1 MAHADA
7 TALGDSKAGQEAE
20 AAPQAATAAPPS
32 SHKRRLLLLTTAV
45 ITLASLFGP
54 ISASGLWDPPELK
67 VADLARRIALN
78 LLGGPQTLALQDAVN
93 SVPTLGELARGQ
105 LPFTSVALGFR
116 LFGLHEWAG
125 RLPLA
130 LWGLV
135 GVLATYALVSR
146 LADRAAGAFSAL
158 ALASMPSEPAIM
170 AISSLRMS
178 PKRFSVTS
186 TSKLRGALMSCMAAL
201 ST

>member
-67 VADLARRIALN
+67 VADLARRIGFDIPHVLVRRPA
-78 LLGGPQTLALQDAVN
+78 
-93 SVPTLGELARGQ
+93 GQ
-105 LPFTSVALGFR
+105 EDHDHRFVI
-116 LFGLHEWAG
+116 
-125 RLPLA
+125 
-130 LWGLV
+130 
-135 GVLATYALVSR
+135 
-146 LADRAAGAFSAL
+146 DAAG
-158 ALASMPSEPAIM
+158 
-170 AISSLRMS
+170 
-178 PKRFSVTS
+178 
-186 TSKLRGALMSCMAAL
+186 
-201 ST
+201 